1 MRLLGQLLK
10 DPGIGKRV
18 VPIVPDES
26 RTFGMDAMF
35 RQVGIYSHVGQ
46 LYTPQDADQLNVYR
60 EDRQGQILQEGI
72 NESGAMASWIAA
84 ATAHSTHGLAT
95 IPFYIF
101 YSMFGFQRVGDLAWA
116 AGDIR
121 ARGFLLGATSGR
133 TTLEGEGLQ
142 HDDGH
147 SHVLA
152 SVIPSCRAYDPAYA
166 YEIAVI
172 VQDGMRR
179 MYQEQEDVFY
189 YLTLINEKT
198 EHPAMP
204 EGAEEG
210 ILKGMH
216 RVREGAPG
224 ETRVQLLG
232 SGAILREAM
241 AAADLLARDFGV
253 QADVWSVTSYTELRR
268 EGQECERWSRLHPL
282 QDARRGHAETCLAAT
297 RGWWR
302 RPTT

>member
-46 LYTPQDADQLNVYR
+46 LYTPQDADQLTYHR

-216 RVREGAPG
+216 RVAGRAGRDA
-224 ETRVQLLG
+224 VQLLG
-232 SGAILREAM
+232 SGAILRGDGGGPTCWRGLRRAGRCLERHQLHR
-241 AAADLLARDFGV
+241 AAARGPGMRTLEPPA
-253 QADVWSVTSYTELRR
+253 SVA
-268 EGQECERWSRLHPL
+268 G
-282 QDARRGHAETCLAAT
+282 RGAAMPKPAWPRPGRVVAAT
-297 RGWWR
+297 D
-302 RPTT
+302 

>member
-152 SVIPSCRAYDPAYA
+152 SVIPSCRAYDRP
-166 YEIAVI
+166 
-172 VQDGMRR
+172 
-179 MYQEQEDVFY
+179 
-189 YLTLINEKT
+189 
-198 EHPAMP
+198 MP
-204 EGAEEG
+204 
-210 ILKGMH
+210 
-216 RVREGAPG
+216 
-224 ETRVQLLG
+224 TR
-232 SGAILREAM
+232 
-241 AAADLLARDFGV
+241 
-253 QADVWSVTSYTELRR
+253 
-268 EGQECERWSRLHPL
+268 SR
-282 QDARRGHAETCLAAT
+282 
-297 RGWWR
+297 
-302 RPTT
+302 

>member
-1 MRLLGQLLK
+1 
-10 DPGIGKRV
+10 
-18 VPIVPDES
+18 
-26 RTFGMDAMF
+26 
-35 RQVGIYSHVGQ
+35 
-46 LYTPQDADQLNVYR
+46 
-60 EDRQGQILQEGI
+60 
-72 NESGAMASWIAA
+72 
-84 ATAHSTHGLAT
+84 
-95 IPFYIF
+95 
-101 YSMFGFQRVGDLAWA
+101 
-116 AGDIR
+116 
-121 ARGFLLGATSGR
+121 
-133 TTLEGEGLQ
+133 
-142 HDDGH
+142 
-147 SHVLA
+147 
-152 SVIPSCRAYDPAYA
+152 
-166 YEIAVI
+166 
-172 VQDGMRR
+172 
-179 MYQEQEDVFY
+179 
-189 YLTLINEKT
+189 
-198 EHPAMP
+198 MP

-297 RGWWR
+297 RGRWWR